1 MVDSTNNFLDPDY
14 QSTTIYRPN
23 NGLVMTSSTTST
35 ILTNNTASRTK
46 PTRYHFGTSSSNTM
60 MNKINFSHRLPAL
73 EKNINHSLPNTMD
86 LDEDLPINPVNRVD
100 QNQRYTIRVVIKLF
114 NYIPFLCVH

>member
-60 MNKINFSHRLPAL
+60 MKINFSHRLPAL

-114 NYIPFLCVH
+114 NYIPFLCVS